1 MRYQL
6 CGLGGLGISMLLAA
20 CGSSPQAVQPGQ
32 SSAVASQSS
41 SAVVPLNEPIT
52 VTVTDLADNPI
63 SNAVVRAVGT
73 SVTAQSDSAGHAYLM
88 GLSPG
93 DYKVRVDANGY
104 YSDVTETSPG
114 GDVHFLLDWA
124 PPTGIFTFK
133 DSAYLIWVVLTVHQD
148 LSLVSLFEIGEYE
161 ILVSSGHSLEKGMG
175 LLFEDRFRLRCG
187 LASVDSVAYQ
197 IQIPAAEFECAFWGL
212 DHDKDIFFLRFA
224 AI

>member
-1 MRYQL
+1 MKGAPRVL
-6 CGLGGLGISMLLAA
+6 AGLGRSLLLAA

-41 SAVVPLNEPIT
+41 SVVAPLNEPIT
-52 VTVTDLADNPI
+52 VRVTDLADNPI

-73 SVTAQSDSAGHAYLM
+73 SVTAESDSAGHAYLM

-114 GDVHFLLDWA
+114 RDVHFRLGWA
-124 PPTGIFTFK
+124 APIGVFTFK

-148 LSLVSLFEIGEYE
+148 LSLEAAQIWWDCGDRQWHQVPGDRTTTTSDLHAETFVFYPYPGSRDNTGPISRSPVR
-161 ILVSSGHSLEKGMG
+161 VSSA
-175 LLFEDRFRLRCG
+175 R
-187 LASVDSVAYQ
+187 
-197 IQIPAAEFECAFWGL
+197 
-212 DHDKDIFFLRFA
+212 
-224 AI
+224 